1 MTDINQKLRDI
12 VQHAYANAPATRARF
27 EAAGLT
33 PDDIQTVADLPKL
46 PVLPK
51 DQVVTLQRE
60 NPPFG
65 GLLAVP
71 QEQIRRVFFSPG
83 PIYEPAPPPDDSAW
97 DVMVTALKMIGF
109 RAGDVVLNT
118 FSYHLVPAGYIF
130 DEALTRLGCTVIPG
144 GVGNSDL
151 QLQMLRDLQCTGYAG
166 TPSFLMSLI
175 RKAEEAGMDF
185 RAQFRVQKAIT
196 SAEPLPPSLR
206 ASLADYGITVGN
218 AYATAE
224 LGVLALNLDDTPDLH
239 LLDEPIVEVVSPD
252 SGQPVGPGEAGE
264 IVVTNFNP
272 AYPLIRLGTGDMAVN
287 VDPKPGESKQS
298 ERAVR
303 LVGRS
308 GDAVK
313 VRGMFV
319 HPNQLRM
326 AARQVAGV
334 ARVQGVVTRPDLSD
348 VFTLRVVA
356 DAGVDETAVS
366 QALMDAV
373 RGVCRVRVNGV
384 EFVDALA
391 DDAPGMIDGRSWD

>member
-27 EAAGLT
+27 EAAGIT
-33 PDDIQTVADLPKL
+33 PDDIQTVADLPRL

-51 DQVVTLQRE
+51 DRVVTLQQE

-71 QEQIRRVFFSPG
+71 QEQVRRVFFSPG

-97 DVMVTALKMIGF
+97 DVMVTALKIIGF
-109 RAGDVVLNT
+109 QAGDVVLNT

-151 QLQMLRDLQCTGYAG
+151 QLHMLRDLQCTGYAG

-196 SAEPLPPSLR
+196 SAEPLPPTLR
-206 ASLADYGITVGN
+206 AALAGYGITVGN

-319 HPNQLRM
+319 HPNQLRL
-326 AARQVAGV
+326 AGRQVAGV
-334 ARVQGVVTRPDLSD
+334 AQVQGVVTRPDLSD

-356 DAGVDETAVS
+356 EAGVDKTAVS
-366 QALMDAV
+366 QALMETV
-373 RGVCRVRVNGV
+373 RGICRVRVNQV

-391 DDAPGMIDGRSWD
+391 DDAPGMVDGRSWE